1 MGYTPAGGITMG
13 TRSGDLDPGVMLELA
28 KRYDSQALS
37 DLVYHRMGLLALSA
51 GESGEM
57 HRLLESRSPAAGF
70 AVDYF
75 CRQVR
80 AAIGAFAAKAG
91 GMDALVFSG
100 GIGEHAPQI
109 RERIC
114 QPLGFLG
121 FSLDAAANQTNSTL
135 ISATGF
141 KPVLRIAADEE
152 AVIRD
157 LVVSLMGDEAR

>member
-1 MGYTPAGGITMG
+1 
-13 TRSGDLDPGVMLELA
+13 
-28 KRYDSQALS
+28 SQALS

-51 GESGEM
+51 GESSEM
-57 HRLLESRSPAAGF
+57 HRLLESRSTAAGF

-75 CRQVR
+75 CRQVC

-121 FSLDAAANQTNSTL
+121 FSLDAISNQTNSIR
-135 ISATGF
+135 ISTIGY
-141 KPVLRIAADEE
+141 KPVLCMAADEE
-152 AVIRD
+152 AVIHD
-157 LVVSLMGDEAR
+157 LVVSLMGEGIR